1 MVGRKAL
8 AETAVKSADKAHFR
22 LRIHDDVLE
31 RVREEAE
38 QNYRSMTA
46 QITHI
51 ISEHFNRQDAR
62 LKKRNT

>member
-1 MVGRKAL
+1 M
-8 AETAVKSADKAHFR
+8 KSADKAHFR